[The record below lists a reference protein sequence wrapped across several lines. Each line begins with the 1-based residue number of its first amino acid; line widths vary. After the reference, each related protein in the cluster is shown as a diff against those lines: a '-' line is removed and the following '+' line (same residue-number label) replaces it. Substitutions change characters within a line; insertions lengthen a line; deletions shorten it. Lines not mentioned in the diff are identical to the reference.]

1 VALILAAPFCQ
12 RVNTNRAPEPRLAAS
27 ANVTCDERKTR
38 LIKHQPFPIS
48 GMRQMSQVQMDDFRI
63 PPPQAEPGKD
73 CPF

>member
-1 VALILAAPFCQ
+1 
-12 RVNTNRAPEPRLAAS
+12 
-27 ANVTCDERKTR
+27 VTCDERKTR